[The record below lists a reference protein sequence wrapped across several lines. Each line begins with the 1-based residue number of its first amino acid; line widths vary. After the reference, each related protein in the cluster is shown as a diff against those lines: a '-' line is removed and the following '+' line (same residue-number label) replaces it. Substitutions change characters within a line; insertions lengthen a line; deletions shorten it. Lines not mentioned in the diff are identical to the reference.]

1 MKLENCLVLNK
12 YLLNLFGFDSFDD
25 FREKLKDQKEGFD
38 NEGKSYFIDVI
49 IGFPNLKIPQDVL
62 LKYDAAIKDYTK
74 RLSAN
79 RRQEIRWKYFQY
91 LAILFAEIFLD
102 RYFNHKH
109 ELLRELNEFLQEFNS
124 KNGVEIKEFS
134 LKDLAKL
141 AFWMATG
148 SGKTLIMHVNY
159 WQFLKY
165 LKNRMDNIILITPN
179 EGLSKQH
186 FNEMCWSG
194 IPCKL
199 YNGNIDDLKTSRN
212 EVLIIDIFKLIE
224 EKKGG
229 GVRVQVDYFDGKNLV
244 FIDEGHKGQR
254 TEEKTWKNLREQIG
268 RNGFIFEYS
277 ATFGQVIG
285 KDQELLEEYSKSI
298 IFDYSYK
305 FFYTDGYGKD
315 FYVFNLRED
324 TFTEKYTDLILTA
337 NLLSYYEQL
346 ILYEKN
352 KERTIEYNIEKPLWI
367 FVGSKVSGK
376 GIDSDVIRIVKFLK
390 KVLEN
395 EKFLQENIQKIL
407 SGNSGLLNPKGED
420 LFKDKFGYLRENEW
434 NIKDLYNQ
442 IFNGSGTLSVY
453 EIKTAEGEF
462 GLKTTGEYFGVI
474 NVGDISSVKK
484 LLTQIGLEV
493 KEDRFA
499 VSLFFSIDREDS
511 HINLLIGSKKFIE
524 GWNSWRVSSTCLLN
538 MGKGE
543 GPQIIQLF
551 GRGVR
556 LKGKNFSLK
565 REEQPD
571 YTTNT
576 LQTLSIFGLNAN
588 YMNAFLETIKRE
600 EVEYEE
606 KRIPIRLNNIS
617 EWENK
622 IYTIKTD
629 EKFDF
634 TEIPLKLE
642 INEDILHGLSVDIRP
657 RILTAHG
664 LETGAAETAYD
675 TPISISPELLEC
687 IDWEQIYLELMNYK
701 LNQNFYNLQIPKNV
715 LKEIVATRK
724 YKLFAAPEQ
733 VSLNNFQDTQKI
745 ADIILTILRAYINR
759 FYRFHEKQET
769 MKHLRIE
776 HLKKDDDNLNFNE
789 ITLKI
794 PHEKME
800 EFEEILKDLEEI
812 YKKDIEYIP
821 TVHFDKHLYTP
832 LIIYKKGKENIKTS
846 PVKLNKG
853 ETEFVLN
860 LRDYLL
866 KNKQT
871 LQNKEIFLLRNL
883 SKRGV
888 GFFITSGF
896 YPDFI
901 LWINER
907 DRQRIKFIDP
917 KGLRNLGNF
926 QDEKIQFCTTLLKD
940 IEKEIKKKVKNVE
953 LEAFILSTSRYED
966 VKKTFGTGNHSKDE
980 FEQNHVLFMEDPVYI
995 EKLLHTRTEA

>member
-1 MKLENCLVLNK
+1 MKLENYLVFNR
-12 YLLNLFGFDSFDD
+12 YLLNLLGFDSFDD
-25 FREKLKDQKEGFD
+25 LREKLKDHKEGFD
-38 NEGKSYFIDVI
+38 NQGKSYFIDAM
-49 IGFPNLKIPQDVL
+49 IGFPNLKIPQDIL
-62 LKYDAAIKDYTK
+62 LRYDAAIKDYTK
-74 RLSAN
+74 KLSAN
-79 RRQEIRWKYFQY
+79 RRQEIKWKYFQY

-102 RYFNHKH
+102 RYFNHRH

-124 KNGVEIKEFS
+124 NNGAEIKEFTK
-134 LKDLAKL
+134 KDLTKL

-148 SGKTLIMHVNY
+148 SGKTLIMHINY

-165 LKNRMDNIILITPN
+165 LKGRMDNIILITPN

-186 FNEMCWSG
+186 FDEMRWSG
-194 IPCKL
+194 VPCKL
-199 YNGNIDDLKTSRN
+199 YDGNVDNLKTGRN
-212 EVLIIDIFKLIE
+212 EVLIIDIFKLVE
-224 EKKGG
+224 EKKGR
-229 GVRVQVDYFDGKNLV
+229 GVRVEVSYFDGENLV

-254 TEEKTWKNLREQIG
+254 TEEKTWKNLRERIG
-268 RNGFIFEYS
+268 KNGFIFEYS

-285 KDQELLEEYSKSI
+285 QDKELLEEYSKSI

-324 TFTEKYTDLILTA
+324 TFTEKYTDLILSA

-346 ILYEKN
+346 TLYEKN
-352 KERTIEYNIEKPLWI
+352 KERIREYKIERPLWI

-376 GIDSDVIRIVKFLK
+376 GIDSDVVKIVEFLK
-390 KVLEN
+390 KALEN
-395 EKFLQENIQKIL
+395 EKYLQENIQKIL
-407 SGNSGLLNPKGED
+407 NGNSGLLNPNGED
-420 LFKDKFGYLRENEW
+420 IFKDKFRYLRKNAW
-434 NIKDLYNQ
+434 NIKDIYTQ

-453 EIKTAEGEF
+453 EIKNAEGEL

-474 NVGDISSVKK
+474 NVGDVPAVKK

-493 KEDRFA
+493 KEDSFA
-499 VSLFFSIDREDS
+499 TSLFFSIDREDS
-511 HINLLIGSKKFIE
+511 HNNLLIGSKKFIE
-524 GWNSWRVSSTCLLN
+524 GWNSWRVSSTGLLN

-565 REEQPD
+565 REETPD
-571 YTTNT
+571 YTMNT

-606 KRIPIRLNNIS
+606 KSIPIRLNNPS

-634 TEIPLKLE
+634 AEIPLKLE
-642 INEDILHGLSVDIRP
+642 INEDVLHGLRIDIRP
-657 RILTAHG
+657 RISVAYG
-664 LETGAAETAYD
+664 LETGVAETAYD
-675 TPISISPELLEC
+675 NPTSISQELLEC
-687 IDWEQIYLELMNYK
+687 IDWDQIYLELMNYK
-701 LNQNFYNLQIPKNV
+701 LNQNYYNLQIPKRL
-715 LKEIVATRK
+715 LKEIVTTAK
-724 YKLFAAPEQ
+724 YKLFATPEQ
-733 VSLNNFQDTQKI
+733 VIANRFQDTKKI
-745 ADIILTILRAYINR
+745 AEIISTILQAYVDR
-759 FYRFHEKQET
+759 FYRLHEKQET

-776 HLKKDDDNLNFNE
+776 PLKKDDDNLNFKE
-789 ITLKI
+789 VTLKV
-794 PHEKME
+794 PRDLLKEV
-800 EFEEILKDLEEI
+800 EEILKDLAKI
-812 YKKDIEYIP
+812 YKQDIEYIP

-832 LIIYKKGKENIKTS
+832 LILYKKGKENIKTS

-853 ETEFVLN
+853 ETELILN
-860 LRDYLL
+860 LRDYLI
-866 KNKQT
+866 KNKQS
-871 LQNKEIFLLRNL
+871 LENKEIFLLRNL

-901 LWINER
+901 LWTKEKEK
-907 DRQRIKFIDP
+907 QTIKFIDP

-926 QDEKIQFCTTLLKD
+926 QDDKIQFCTNIAKD
-940 IEKEIKKKVKNVE
+940 IEKKVKKTVKNIQ
-953 LEAFILSTSRYED
+953 LEAFILSTSKYD
-966 VKKTFGTGNHSKDE
+966 DIKKTFGTGNHSKEE
-980 FEQNHVLFMEDPVYI
+980 FEQNHILFMEDSSYI
-995 EKLLHTRTEA
+995 KRLIVG